1 METQL
6 NSSDNENTFGFNN
19 KTLDEEDED
28 EEDEEEEEEEEEDD
42 EDETQD
48 DNDTNEDEDEDDAE
62 INRVLNAKYVCAKRT
77 PPNSCRK
84 NSLKSVKRLAVTSQL
99 IKKGVTDASDSTSKT
114 ETSSSP
120 SSSSSYISSGSSSSL
135 SRTPSP
141 IRNQS
146 KKRILHKNQVRL
158 KHSRKHID

>member
-28 EEDEEEEEEEEEDD
+28 EEDEEEEEDD

-62 INRVLNAKYVCAKRT
+62 INRVLNAKYVCTKRT
-77 PPNSCRK
+77 PPNTCRK
-84 NSLKSVKRLAVTSQL
+84 NLLNSKNVKRLAVTTQM
-99 IKKGVTDASDSTSKT
+99 IKKTVTDVSDSTSKT

-120 SSSSSYISSGSSSSL
+120 SSSSSYISSGSSSS
-135 SRTPSP
+135 RTPSP
-141 IRNQS
+141 ILNQS
-146 KKRILHKNQVRL
+146 KKRILHKNQVRS
-158 KHSRKHID
+158 KRSR